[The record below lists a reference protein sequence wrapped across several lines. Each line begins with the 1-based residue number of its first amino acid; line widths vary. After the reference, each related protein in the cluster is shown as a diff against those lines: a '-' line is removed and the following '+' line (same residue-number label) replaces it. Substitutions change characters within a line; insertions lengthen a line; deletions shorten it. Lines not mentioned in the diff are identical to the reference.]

1 MLDDIIEFIVDV
13 VLEIII
19 AVGGEA
25 EVPKPIK
32 IVLGIVVLILA
43 FGVCGI
49 VIGIGIR
56 DADIVPIAV
65 GAGLLVLFIGVA
77 IYLVRKHRRE
87 KNI

>member
-1 MLDDIIEFIVDV
+1 MLDDIIEFIVDL

-19 AVGGEA
+19 AVWGEKN
-25 EVPKPIK
+25 VPKPIQ
-32 IVLGIVVLILA
+32 IALGIILLA
-43 FGVCGI
+43 LVFGVCGI

-56 DADIVPIAV
+56 DANMIPIAV

-87 KNI
+87 NGI